1 MYARGV
7 WRWMPAGVFAVAL
20 ALGLIR
26 LGAQPLSFDEEF
38 TRDTATR
45 SWSGIW
51 DAARDTEAPHL
62 VYYALMKP
70 WLAVFGESEWALR
83 LPSVLFG
90 ALAAGATAT
99 LGRRLFG
106 ELAGL
111 VAGLALA
118 TSSYFV
124 YWSQAARG
132 YTLAVLLATVATY
145 AFVRAC
151 EQRSTAWWA
160 IWAASLAAAGWVNVF
175 AFSVVAAH
183 VAAFLLFSPRPPL
196 RAPVIAACAALAAFL
211 PQLVFVVSGNNGQ
224 LDWIPTPTPYRVAV
238 GLWDLASRNPIAVLA
253 AAIGVAQ
260 LVRSACRR
268 RRRGRRRSWRSGSAR
283 RSWRRCSPR
292 SPSLPSRRGTCSWGC
307 LRSRSPSEQLS
318 SPSRGAGRS
327 RSASPSCSVPQSAS
341 ASITGRPAK
350 G

>member
-20 ALGLIR
+20 ALGLTR
-26 LGAQPLSFDEEF
+26 LGAQPLSFDEQF
-38 TRDTATR
+38 TRDTATL

-51 DAARDTEAPHL
+51 DAARDTEAPHF

-70 WLAVFGESEWALR
+70 WLAVFGESDWALR
-83 LPSVLFG
+83 LPSVIFG
-90 ALAAGATAT
+90 AFAAGATAI

-151 EQRSTAWWA
+151 EQRSAAWWA
-160 IWAASLAAAGWVNVF
+160 IWAGALAAAGWINVF

-183 VAAFLLFSPRPPL
+183 VVAFLLFL
-196 RAPVIAACAALAAFL
+196 
-211 PQLVFVVSGNNGQ
+211 
-224 LDWIPTPTPYRVAV
+224 T
-238 GLWDLASRNPIAVLA
+238 A
-253 AAIGVAQ
+253 AAAPCTGDRSLCGLRRLPPPARTRRVGRQRPAR
-260 LVRSACRR
+260 LDPDRRRPTASPSAC
-268 RRRGRRRSWRSGSAR
+268 GTWPAAI
-283 RSWRRCSPR
+283 R
-292 SPSLPSRRGTCSWGC
+292 SPCSLP
-307 LRSRSPSEQLS
+307 
-318 SPSRGAGRS
+318 
-327 RSASPSCSVPQSAS
+327 RSASPPRSSRSSALILTWS
-341 ASITGRPAK
+341 GRGASWPSDARRPRESPLHRWPA
-350 G
+350 GTSRGARG